1 MLRYTA
7 ASKIGNS
14 VISLLWQLQ
23 CRCNPDHNKFSSYCN
38 TTVVAIF
45 PKLCLWRRS
54 LCSNLGGISLEKQYR
69 ATLKSTSPQWIK
81 NLNPDTV
88 VWHWSGDALFWTFQ
102 LTIAWMS
109 NIKLKTNCI
118 CLGLQASKCDTV
130 SRMWHSK
137 RGGGR
142 TDRFSHI
149 LLPRRRKCFA
159 RERVP
164 LKFVLCLLPR
174 NTFVIMAHLH

>member
-1 MLRYTA
+1 MSIQTIQLSPKAR
-7 ASKIGNS
+7 SKLNS
-14 VISLLWQLQ
+14 SQK
-23 CRCNPDHNKFSSYCN
+23 NGHEPEEN
-38 TTVVAIF
+38 
-45 PKLCLWRRS
+45 
-54 LCSNLGGISLEKQYR
+54 
-69 ATLKSTSPQWIK
+69 LKSTSPQWIK

-88 VWHWSGDALFWTFQ
+88 EWHWSGDALFWSFQ

-159 RERVP
+159 RQRVP

-174 NTFVIMAHLH
+174 NTFVIIAPFH